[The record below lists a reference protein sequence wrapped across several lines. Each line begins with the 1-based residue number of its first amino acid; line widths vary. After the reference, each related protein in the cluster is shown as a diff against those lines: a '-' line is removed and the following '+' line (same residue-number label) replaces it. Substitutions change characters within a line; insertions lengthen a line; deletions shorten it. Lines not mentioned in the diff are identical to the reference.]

1 MKNPS
6 KKNLRYS
13 GLFISLILLILFF
26 LIPLIIGKEI
36 NVFLLFFISILLLIS
51 IFFPFRL
58 LKPYIYWIKLGDFLS
73 IYNKKFIFIVFF
85 YLLLTPFGL
94 IVRFFRYFDKLKKK
108 KSNYKVVN
116 EENDNFIDQY

>member
-85 YLLLTPFGL
+85 YLLLTPL
-94 IVRFFRYFDKLKKK
+94 DL
-108 KSNYKVVN
+108 
-116 EENDNFIDQY
+116 